1 MDYSLPR
8 PEPGAFVPYD
18 YASQIQEQSGGGL
31 ELLDLRAAAHDGFD
45 RFVAEYV
52 LPHGY
57 SGDPGL
63 YVAYVDCAGS
73 QGPVGEIPITGTDIL
88 QVSIIGASPRVSDDG
103 VWAETPEIDA
113 PGAAITD
120 IDYQEQTGGSHVLH
134 LGVGHDRAD
143 FRVFSLTDPTRVVVD
158 VAHPD

>member
-8 PEPGAFVPYD
+8 PEPGEFVPYD

-31 ELLDLRAAAHDGFD
+31 ELVELRTAGHDGFD
-45 RFVAEYV
+45 RFVAEYT

-57 SGDPGL
+57 NGDPGL
-63 YVAYVDCAGS
+63 YVAYVDCAGTE
-73 QGPVGEIPITGTDIL
+73 GTGEEIPITGADIL

-103 VWAETPEIDA
+103 VWAETPEVDP

-120 IDYQEQTGGSHVLH
+120 IDYQEPTGGSHVLH
-134 LGVGHDRAD
+134 LGVGHERAN
-143 FRVFSLTDPTRVVVD
+143 FRVFSLIDPMRVVVD
-158 VAHPD
+158 VRHPN